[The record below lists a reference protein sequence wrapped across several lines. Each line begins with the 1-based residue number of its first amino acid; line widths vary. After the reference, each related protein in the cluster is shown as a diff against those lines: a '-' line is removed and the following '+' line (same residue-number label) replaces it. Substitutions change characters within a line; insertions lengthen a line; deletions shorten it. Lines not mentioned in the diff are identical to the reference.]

1 MKFGSRRK
9 KTNKTS
15 SKKIKETK
23 QKRTTLDVISQ
34 SNSCGGHRSVH
45 KFQSVI
51 TSMEFL
57 GLLRSLRYK
66 KELLLLEVGDDSVFP
81 SLFLS
86 LIKTKM
92 ASTFRAHVFGLRNL
106 LISHSSLRHSSELD
120 KKTWRIWL
128 WRCAEKMGLI
138 IRWEPWN
145 EKNISAKMLNNYG
158 SFIS

>member
-9 KTNKTS
+9 KTNKTT

-138 IRWEPWN
+138 IR
-145 EKNISAKMLNNYG
+145 
-158 SFIS
+158 

>member
-1 MKFGSRRK
+1 MTRFIRSQAILDNIFSPSMKFGSRRK
-9 KTNKTS
+9 KKQNNQQKNQRNKT
-15 SKKIKETK
+15 KA
-23 QKRTTLDVISQ
+23 TTLDVISQ
-34 SNSCGGHRSVH
+34 SNSCGGYRSVH

-81 SLFLS
+81 SLFFS

-138 IRWEPWN
+138 IR
-145 EKNISAKMLNNYG
+145 
-158 SFIS
+158 

>member
-1 MKFGSRRK
+1 MTRFIRSQAILDNIFSPSMKFGSRRK
-9 KTNKTS
+9 KTKQNNQQKNQRNKT
-15 SKKIKETK
+15 KA
-23 QKRTTLDVISQ
+23 TTLDVISQ

-138 IRWEPWN
+138 IR
-145 EKNISAKMLNNYG
+145 
-158 SFIS
+158 